1 MPYIGNTNPVGEYI
15 LLDSLTA
22 SATATYAL
30 QRGSAA
36 FTPATANQLII
47 SLNGVTQSPVN
58 AFTVSGSNLVFAE
71 ALTSSDSIDYVLC
84 LGEVGNS
91 VVPTTGSVAGTHL
104 SSTIYREGIRINGS
118 AITTNT
124 TIASGERGM
133 IAGNITINSGVTL
146 TVNGEM
152 TIV

>member
-1 MPYIGNTNPVGEYI
+1 MPYIGEAPLTGEYI
-15 LLDSLTA
+15 LLDSLNA

-30 QRGSAA
+30 QRGGAA
-36 FTPATANQLII
+36 FTPATANQLIV

-71 ALTSSDSIDYVLC
+71 ALTSSDTIDYVLC
-84 LGEVGNS
+84 LGQVGNS
-91 VVPTTGSVAGTHL
+91 VIPTTGSVAATHL

-124 TIASGERGM
+124 TIAAGERGM
-133 IAGNITINSGVTL
+133 VAGNITINNGVTL
-146 TVNGEM
+146 TVNGEL